1 MFFHTSAQN
10 KKEEEK
16 RKKEQELMEI
26 QQQKQHAESILQQ
39 KFLQNPVLA
48 ILLDNMKGNDESWIS
63 TQQSYYD
70 DRIRQITFEPDYFEI
85 KWFTTFREK
94 ILIGRDEKG
103 IERYEWET
111 KEKVFEQVSF
121 SYTSFGVVPLHG
133 YEIDGFTLETIDV
146 LYLWART
153 ICQQMKQVFPAIEWS
168 DDIHAETDEKIILT
182 YQVEEQV
189 WKEWL

>member
-1 MFFHTSAQN
+1 M
-10 KKEEEK
+10 
-16 RKKEQELMEI
+16 
-26 QQQKQHAESILQQ
+26 
-39 KFLQNPVLA
+39 
-48 ILLDNMKGNDESWIS
+48 
-63 TQQSYYD
+63 
-70 DRIRQITFEPDYFEI
+70 
-85 KWFTTFREK
+85 
-94 ILIGRDEKG
+94 IGRDEKG

-121 SYTSFGVVPLHG
+121 SYTSFGFVPLHG